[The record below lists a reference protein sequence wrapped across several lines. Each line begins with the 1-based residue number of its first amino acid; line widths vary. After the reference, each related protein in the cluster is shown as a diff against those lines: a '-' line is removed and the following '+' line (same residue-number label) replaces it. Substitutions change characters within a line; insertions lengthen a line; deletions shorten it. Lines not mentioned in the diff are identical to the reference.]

1 MNLAKNKDNM
11 QLAPVIKWVG
21 GKRQLLPRLME
32 YKPQNFKK
40 YFEPFLGGGAMLFSL
55 APEKA
60 IINDNNLELIN
71 MYSVIKAAP
80 EKLVACLEEHQENNS
95 KEYYLYIRGLDRDGT
110 IKTMTDVQR
119 AARLI
124 YMLKV
129 DFNGLYR
136 VNKKGQFN
144 VPYGRYKNPKIADA
158 SRIYAMSSYFN
169 NNDVLILGGDF
180 ENAVKSATKGDL
192 VYFDPP
198 YIPLN
203 DTSNFT
209 SYTKE
214 GFGLAEQKRLR
225 DLFFN
230 LSDKGVHVMLSNSDT
245 KLTRELYTGAK
256 IHSVSAKRAI
266 NSNAK
271 KRGSVSEVIITNYEV

>member
-1 MNLAKNKDNM
+1 M

-21 GKRQLLPRLME
+21 GKRQLLPKLMK

-60 IINDNNLELIN
+60 VINDNNLELIN
-71 MYSVIKAAP
+71 MYNVIKTSP

-95 KEYYLYIRGLDRDGT
+95 KEYYLHIRGLDRDGT
-110 IKTMTDVQR
+110 IETMNDVQK

-158 SRIYAMSSYFN
+158 SRIYAISSYFN
-169 NNDVLILGGDF
+169 NNDISILGGDF
-180 ENAVKSATKGDL
+180 EKAVECASRGDL

-203 DTSNFT
+203 ETSNFT

-214 GFGLAEQKRLR
+214 GFGLVEQKRLR
-225 DLFFN
+225 NLFFN
-230 LSDKGVHVMLSNSDT
+230 LSDKGVYVMLSNSDT
-245 KLTRELYTGAK
+245 ELTRDLYAGAI
-256 IHSVSAKRAI
+256 IHSVSANRAI
-266 NSNAK
+266 NSNAQ
-271 KRGSVSEVIITNYEV
+271 KRGKVGEVIITNYEV